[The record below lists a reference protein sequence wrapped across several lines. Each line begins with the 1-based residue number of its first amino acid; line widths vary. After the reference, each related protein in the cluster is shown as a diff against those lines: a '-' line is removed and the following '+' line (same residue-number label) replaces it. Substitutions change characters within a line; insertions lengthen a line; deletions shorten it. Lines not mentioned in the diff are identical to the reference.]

1 MLDHSSSDA
10 IAEAARSELA
20 RRNLLDFCKRTIPDF
35 QTPRHIRLIAELL
48 EAIERGDQRRLL
60 ITLHPG
66 SGKSWLLQ
74 AFAAW
79 YLGRHPRNKII
90 AASAGAELA
99 ERNSRASRGFFNDSQ
114 WPFQGVELSKA
125 TTAQNRWDT
134 TAGGGLVAVGASG
147 IVTGWRANL
156 IIIDDAQNDALS
168 VGERNV
174 LWTWLRE
181 VLTPRLEPG
190 GAIVYIQQRWG
201 VDDIPGRILESD
213 EATDWL
219 HVRLPA
225 IAEANDAL
233 GRKAGESLWPERW
246 PLKELQRQRTA
257 MGPRAFE
264 CAFLGNPTPL
274 EGNLFRVDWFPRY
287 DQAPTEFE
295 KIVVGL
301 DSAAKTGIR
310 NDYSALV
317 KIGVTQNAFYV
328 LDVWRDKVELPQL
341 VRRVIMLQDE
351 TPHPSAIYVE
361 DTSNATGLIQI
372 LRAES
377 TLPIVPVKA
386 VGSKEARAESV
397 TGTCEAKRVILPNAA
412 PWLLDFERELF
423 AFPQGAHDDQL
434 DAFVMTLSQ
443 LVNLPLSMNWTF
455 DESGVT
461 YSDPAEQARFDAMC
475 IRMDAEE
482 KAERP
487 DDIEAEIA
495 WQERLAACGNHAG
508 QRNALIMQREE
519 MLAAGGNNRAAL

>member
-1 MLDHSSSDA
+1 M
-10 IAEAARSELA
+10 
-20 RRNLLDFCKRTIPDF
+20 IPDF

-48 EAIERGDQRRLL
+48 EAVERGDQRRLL

-99 ERNSRASRGFFNDSQ
+99 ERNSRASRGFFNDAQ
-114 WPFQGVELSKA
+114 WPFQNVELSKA

-134 TAGGGLVAVGASG
+134 TQGGGLVAVGATG

-213 EATDWL
+213 EKADWL

-225 IAEANDAL
+225 IAEEGDSL

-246 PLKELQRQRTA
+246 PLKELARQRVA

-264 CAFLGNPTPL
+264 TAFLGNPTSL

-351 TPHPSAIYVE
+351 TPRPSAIYVE
-361 DTSNATGLIQI
+361 DSSNATGLIQI
-372 LRAES
+372 LRAET

-386 VGSKEARAESV
+386 IGSKENRAEAV
-397 TGTCEAKRVILPNAA
+397 TGTCEARRVCLPVQA
-412 PWLLDFERELF
+412 P
-423 AFPQGAHDDQL
+423 
-434 DAFVMTLSQ
+434 
-443 LVNLPLSMNWTF
+443 
-455 DESGVT
+455 
-461 YSDPAEQARFDAMC
+461 
-475 IRMDAEE
+475 
-482 KAERP
+482 
-487 DDIEAEIA
+487 
-495 WQERLAACGNHAG
+495 
-508 QRNALIMQREE
+508 
-519 MLAAGGNNRAAL
+519 